1 MAHWAELDASSV
13 VLRITVGSNDDP
25 DEGYG
30 WLIDNLGGT
39 WVKCSYNTRGGV
51 HVHGGTPFRYNYP
64 GPGWSY
70 SDDPEW
76 AEQGGAFIPP
86 QPFPSWV
93 LNPDTALWD
102 APVPMPSGGG
112 PWRWDEESL
121 SWVEVQP
128 LT

>member
-1 MAHWAELDASSV
+1 MAHWAEIDADGV
-13 VLRITVGSNDDP
+13 VIRVTVGSNDEP

-30 WLIDNLGGT
+30 WLLQNLGGT
-39 WVKCSYNTRGGV
+39 WVKCSYNTHGGSRED
-51 HVHGGTPFRYNYP
+51 GGTPFRFNYP

-70 SDDPEW
+70 SDAPEW
-76 AEQGGAFIPP
+76 AAQGGAFIPP
-86 QPFPSWV
+86 QPYPSWV

-102 APVPMPSGGG
+102 APVPMPTEGG
-112 PWRWDEESL
+112 PWTWDEETL